1 MAQDKAKKNDKKKRT
16 WQYYTYSYVI
26 PFIGVVAILFFMS
39 ACSPLFQFEYN
50 ITDFN
55 CTMSIAKAIGHG
67 EVYFKDIFEQ
77 RGIYLYFIHLFV
89 AFMPYYYARL
99 CVWILEVIN
108 LYCFYLILR
117 MTGMKFGFKPKKH
130 ETWFVYSWTA
140 LLLVMLFPIWPT
152 FSNPAAP
159 EEWCIIPVAYAI
171 YLTFKYDATQKLT
184 LPESLLL
191 GLGMG
196 WIINVKY
203 SVMMIPAGFFF
214 GVGLHLLFTKRF
226 KRFFE
231 VAGTAIGGVILGSIP
246 AFIYFAVNNAIGDWL
261 KYYFLDN
268 ASSIGISTGPRIIS
282 YYMIMV
288 GLFWILFMVGCC
300 LSIQKMTHLGRK
312 IMLSVAVFG
321 LLGVILIG
329 RTGIAYPM
337 PLMVLSNMMAIVGIL
352 GTKEW
357 VWSAPKSFRYFM
369 IIGQLFVIASYGFNM
384 IRQPFYE
391 TGSLRVLTPNYIK
404 ENNTKSESYKA
415 GKIIEKFGGGKVL
428 TLGTIT
434 NDIYMYNNEYPKFFY
449 FDQTT
454 MSYKRY
460 PKSFDTQLS
469 YVAKGE
475 PTWVEFNTM
484 TSVMP
489 PNMSNKQYHHYV
501 NGFYKSYRTMKDF
514 NLAEVTAGVEHR
526 ALHPDQYRTYGQETI
541 YQNGYRY
548 DVELSAPKVL
558 LKNYALIYMG
568 LSEKGDITRIY
579 HVLGNCEM
587 LWVNKKMLIKHPEL
601 RKYVIDPGNINGT
614 LNKYNRYERNHQ

>member
-1 MAQDKAKKNDKKKRT
+1 MTPKVKKDDKKKRS
-16 WQYYTYSYVI
+16 WQYYTYSFII
-26 PFIGVVAILFFMS
+26 PFIGVVAILFLMS
-39 ACSPLFQFEYN
+39 ACSPLFQFEYKLP
-50 ITDFN
+50 DFN

-77 RGIYLYFIHLFV
+77 RGIYLYFIHLFI

-117 MTGMKFGFKPKKH
+117 LTGMQFGFKPKKH
-130 ETWFVYSWTA
+130 EAWFVYSWAA

-171 YLTFKYDATQKLT
+171 YLTFKYDVTKKLT

-214 GVGLHLLFTKRF
+214 SVGLYLLFTKRF

-246 AFIYFAVNNAIGDWL
+246 AFTYFALNHAIGDWL

-268 ASSIGISTGPRIIS
+268 ASSIGISTGIQTIS
-282 YYMIMV
+282 YYIVMV
-288 GLFWILFMVGCC
+288 GLFWTIFMVGCC

-312 IMLSVAVFG
+312 IMLSVTVFG
-321 LLGVILIG
+321 ILGIILIG
-329 RTGIAYPM
+329 RTGIAYSM

-352 GTKEW
+352 GTKKW
-357 VWSAPKSFRYFM
+357 VGNAPKSFRYFM
-369 IIGQLFVIASYGFNM
+369 IIGQLLAIAAYVKVG
-384 IRQPFYE
+384 PV
-391 TGSLRVLTPNYIK
+391 RVLTPSYLK
-404 ENNTKSESYKA
+404 DNNTKSESYKA
-415 GKIIEKFGGGKVL
+415 GKIIEKFGGGKIL

-475 PTWVEFNTM
+475 PAWVEFNALIG
-484 TSVMP
+484 VRPPDMP
-489 PNMSNKQYHHYV
+489 NKKYNHYANIV
-501 NGFYKSYRTMKDF
+501 HNAYRTTKDF
-514 NLAEVTAGVEHR
+514 NLAEVTAGSDQR
-526 ALHPDQYRTYGQETI
+526 ALHPDQYRTYGQEII

-548 DVELSAPKVL
+548 NLELSEPKVL
-558 LKNYALIYMG
+558 LKNYALIYLG
-568 LSEKGDITRIY
+568 LSAKGDSRY

-587 LWVNKKMLIKHPEL
+587 LWVNKQMLIKHPEL
-601 RKYVIDPGNINGT
+601 KKYVIKLGNINGT
-614 LNKYNRYERNHQ
+614 LNKYNRYNNQ

>member
-1 MAQDKAKKNDKKKRT
+1 MAHKVKKDYKKKRS

-26 PFIGVVAILFFMS
+26 PFIGVVVILFFMS

-50 ITDFN
+50 IVDFN

-77 RGIYLYFIHLFV
+77 RGIYLYFIHLFA

-117 MTGMKFGFKPKKH
+117 LTGMQFGFKPKKH
-130 ETWFVYSWTA
+130 EAWFVYSWAA

-171 YLTFKYDATQKLT
+171 YLTFKYDVTKKLT

-191 GLGMG
+191 GLGIG

-246 AFIYFAVNNAIGDWL
+246 AFTYFAVNNAIGDWL

-268 ASSIGISTGPRIIS
+268 ASSIGLSTAPQTIS

-288 GLFWILFMVGCC
+288 GLFGIIFMVGCC
-300 LSIQKMTHLGRK
+300 LSMQKMTYLGCK

-321 LLGVILIG
+321 ILGVILIG
-329 RTGIAYPM
+329 RNGIAYAM
-337 PLMVLSNMMAIVGIL
+337 PLMVLFNMMAIVGIL
-352 GTKEW
+352 GTKKW
-357 VWSAPKSFRYFM
+357 VGDAPKSFRYF
-369 IIGQLFVIASYGFNM
+369 IILSQLFLIASYGVNM
-384 IRQPFYE
+384 IRQPSYE
-391 TGSLRVLTPNYIK
+391 FTGSLRVLTPHYIK
-404 ENNTKSESYKA
+404 DNNTKSESYKA
-415 GKIIEKFGGGKVL
+415 GKIVEKFGGGKVL
-428 TLGTIT
+428 TLGSIT

-454 MSYKRY
+454 MSYRRY

-475 PTWVEFNTM
+475 PTWVECYTL
-484 TSVMP
+484 TSARP
-489 PNMSNKQYHHYV
+489 PDMSNKKYNHYINV
-501 NGFYKSYRTMKDF
+501 AHKLYSTIKDS
-514 NLAEVTAGVEHR
+514 NLAKVTAGVEHC
-526 ALHPDQYRTYGQETI
+526 ALHPNQYRTYGQETI

-548 DVELSAPKVL
+548 GVELSEPKVL
-558 LKNYALIYMG
+558 FKNYALIYMG
-568 LSEKGDITRIY
+568 LSEKGDITRID
-579 HVLGNCEM
+579 HVLGNCKM

-601 RKYVIDPGNINGT
+601 KKYVIKPGNINGT
-614 LNKYNRYERNHQ
+614 LNKYNRY

>member
-1 MAQDKAKKNDKKKRT
+1 MPQDNVKKDDKKKRS

-26 PFIGVVAILFFMS
+26 PFIGVVAVLFFMS

-77 RGIYLYFIHLFV
+77 RGIYLYFIHLFA

-117 MTGMKFGFKPKKH
+117 LTGMQFGFKPKKY
-130 ETWFVYSWTA
+130 EAWFVYSWAA
-140 LLLVMLFPIWPT
+140 LFLVMLFPIWPT

-171 YLTFKYDATQKLT
+171 YLTFKYDVTKKLT

-203 SVMMIPAGFFF
+203 SVIMIPAGFFF

-231 VAGTAIGGVILGSIP
+231 VALTAIGGVILGSIP
-246 AFIYFAVNNAIGDWL
+246 AFTYFALNHAIGNWL

-268 ASSIGISTGPRIIS
+268 ASSIGIATGLQIIS
-282 YYMIMV
+282 YSIIMV
-288 GLFWILFMVGCC
+288 SLFWIIFMVGCC
-300 LSIQKMTHLGRK
+300 LSIQKMTHVGRK

-321 LLGVILIG
+321 ILGVILIG
-329 RTGIAYPM
+329 RTGIAYAM
-337 PLMVLSNMMAIVGIL
+337 PLMVLFNMMAIVGIL
-352 GTKEW
+352 GTKKW
-357 VWSAPKSFRYFM
+357 VGDAPKLFRYFM
-369 IIGQLFVIASYGFNM
+369 IIGQLVGIASYGLNI
-384 IRQPFYE
+384 IRSPYYE
-391 TGSLRVLTPNYIK
+391 FSGSVRVLTPNYIK
-404 ENNTKSESYKA
+404 DNNTKSERYKA

-484 TSVMP
+484 TGVMP
-489 PNMSNKQYHHYV
+489 PDMSIKQYNHYV
-501 NGFYKSYRTMKDF
+501 NAFNKSYRTMKNF
-514 NLAEVTAGVEHR
+514 NLANVTAGGEYQ
-526 ALHPDQYRTYGQETI
+526 ALHRDQYRTYGQETI

-548 DVELSAPKVL
+548 NVELSEPKVL
-558 LKNYALIYMG
+558 FKNYALIYMG
-568 LSEKGDITRIY
+568 LSAKGDITRIY
-579 HVLGNCEM
+579 HVLGNSEM

-601 RKYVIDPGNINGT
+601 KKYVIKPGNINGT
-614 LNKYNRYERNHQ
+614 LNKYNRYNHQ